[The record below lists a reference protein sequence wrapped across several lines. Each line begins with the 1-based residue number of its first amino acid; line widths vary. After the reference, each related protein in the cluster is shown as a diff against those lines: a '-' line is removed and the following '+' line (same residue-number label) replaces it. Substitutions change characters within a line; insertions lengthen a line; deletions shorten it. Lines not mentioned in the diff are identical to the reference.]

1 VQPEGGVEFAR
12 RVLRSRVEDRT
23 IDAYDLSPEKVGVFD
38 VVLFLGVLYHLH
50 HPLLGLER
58 VASVTGDLLIP
69 ETHVDLLDHRR
80 PAMAFYPG
88 GELGGDVTN
97 WWGPNG
103 PALLGLLRTVGFQR
117 LEVVNPPHCEGSLHR
132 ALRSVY
138 NVFSKGYCLHDTQR
152 WARMIVHARKR

>member
-1 VQPEGGVEFAR
+1 MDV
-12 RVLRSRVEDRT
+12 
-23 IDAYDLSPEKVGVFD
+23 YDLSPEKVGVFD
-38 VVLFLGVLYHLH
+38 VVLFLGVFYHLS

-69 ETHVDLLDHRR
+69 ETHEDLLDHRR

-88 GELGGDVTN
+88 GELGYDVTN

-117 LEVVNPPHCEGSLHR
+117 LKVVNPPTAKVLCIGR
-132 ALRSVY
+132 RVRSTTC
-138 NVFSKGYCLHDTQR
+138 SRRGT
-152 WARMIVHARKR
+152 ASTTPSAGGA

>member
-1 VQPEGGVEFAR
+1 MDV
-12 RVLRSRVEDRT
+12 
-23 IDAYDLSPEKVGVFD
+23 YDLSPEKVGVFD
-38 VVLFLGVLYHLH
+38 VVLFLGVFYHLS

-69 ETHVDLLDHRR
+69 ETHEDLLDHRR

-88 GELGGDVTN
+88 GELGYDVTN

-138 NVFSKGYCLHDTQR
+138 NVFSKGYRLHDTQR
-152 WARMIVHARKR
+152 WGRMIVRARKR